1 MTPPAGTTTF
11 RLLVPGKAPTMDD
24 REAGDEPRPAR
35 QRLAWALTGS
45 GHDFVECLELMRRI
59 GEMDVFLSKAAAEVI
74 FLYTKDRAPFPDS
87 VRLIKDTSAS
97 AAPVGRFYHG
107 WYHTLVVGPAT
118 SNTVAK
124 CVAGISDTLVTNVF
138 AQAGKCR
145 VPAIVYACDTKP
157 VHDTMA
163 PGGMVRLWPRRI
175 DLENTERLKGF
186 EATIVVE
193 SMAELER
200 AVTARLSALEEP
212 PSVAEPAAGA

>member
-1 MTPPAGTTTF
+1 VA
-11 RLLVPGKAPTMDD
+11 DD
-24 REAGDEPRPAR
+24 SGDEERPVR

-45 GHDFVECLELMRRI
+45 GHDFLECLELMSRI
-59 GEMDVFLSKAAAEVI
+59 GEMDVFLSRAAAEVI
-74 FLYTKDRAPFPDS
+74 YLYTKDRRPFPDTI
-87 VRLIKDTSAS
+87 RMIKDSSAS

-107 WYHTLVVGPAT
+107 WYHTLVMAPAT

-124 CVAGISDTLVTNVF
+124 CVVGISDTLVTNVF

-145 VPAIVYACDTKP
+145 VPAIVYACDTRP

-175 DLENTERLKGF
+175 DLENTAKLKAF
-186 EATIVVE
+186 EAATVVE

-200 AVTARLSALEEP
+200 AVTARLAEVEGSSAI
-212 PSVAEPAAGA
+212 V

>member
-1 MTPPAGTTTF
+1 MGSDDEGEEAPP
-11 RLLVPGKAPTMDD
+11 R
-24 REAGDEPRPAR
+24 R

-45 GHDFVECLELMRRI
+45 GHDFTECLDLIRGMGEL
-59 GEMDVFLSKAAAEVI
+59 DLFLSKAAAEVI
-74 FLYTKDRAPFPDS
+74 YLYTKDRAPFPDA

-97 AAPVGRFYHG
+97 AAPVGRFYNG
-107 WYHTLVVGPAT
+107 WYHTLVVAPAT

-145 VPAIVYACDTKP
+145 VPVIVYACDTKP

-175 DLENTERLKGF
+175 DLENTDRLRGF
-186 EATIVVE
+186 EGTTVVE
-193 SMAELER
+193 GMEELGR
-200 AVTARLSALEEP
+200 AVTARLAE
-212 PSVAEPAAGA
+212 VAR

>member
-1 MTPPAGTTTF
+1 VA
-11 RLLVPGKAPTMDD
+11 DD
-24 REAGDEPRPAR
+24 SGDEERPVR

-45 GHDFVECLELMRRI
+45 GHDFLECLELMSRI
-59 GEMDVFLSKAAAEVI
+59 GEMDVFLSRAASEVI
-74 FLYTKDRAPFPDS
+74 YLYAKDRRPFPDTI
-87 VRLIKDTSAS
+87 RLIKDTSAS

-107 WYHTLVVGPAT
+107 WYHTLVVAPAT

-145 VPAIVYACDTKP
+145 VPAIVYACDTRP
-157 VHDTMA
+157 MHDTMA

-175 DLENTERLKGF
+175 DLENTDWLKTF
-186 EATIVVE
+186 EATTVVE

-200 AVTARLSALEEP
+200 SVTARLVEVAGP
-212 PSVAEPAAGA
+212 PAIA

>member
-1 MTPPAGTTTF
+1 VSEGEWQETEEQP
-11 RLLVPGKAPTMDD
+11 K
-24 REAGDEPRPAR
+24 R

-45 GHDFVECLELMRRI
+45 GHDFVECLDLMRAI
-59 GEMDVFLSKAAAEVI
+59 GAMDVFLSKAAAEVI
-74 FLYTKDRAPFPDS
+74 FMYTRDRQPFPPEI
-87 VRLIKDTSAS
+87 RLIRDTSAS

-107 WYHTLVVGPAT
+107 WYHTLVVAPAT

-145 VPAIVYACDTKP
+145 VPVILYACDTRP

-175 DLENTERLKGF
+175 DLENTDRLRGF
-186 EATIVVE
+186 EGTTVVE
-193 SMAELER
+193 DMAQLEAAVRIRLAEL
-200 AVTARLSALEEP
+200 
-212 PSVAEPAAGA
+212 GATGS

>member
-1 MTPPAGTTTF
+1 MY
-11 RLLVPGKAPTMDD
+11 D
-24 REAGDEPRPAR
+24 GDEEPPPTR

-45 GHDFVECLELMRRI
+45 GHDFVACLDLMRTI

-74 FLYTKDRAPFPDS
+74 FLYTKDRAPFPDTI
-87 VRLIKDTSAS
+87 RLIKDTSAS

-107 WYHTLVVGPAT
+107 WYHTLVMAPAT

-124 CVAGISDTLVTNVF
+124 CVAGISDNLVTNVF

-175 DLENTERLKGF
+175 DLENTARLKEF
-186 EATIVVE
+186 EATTVVE
-193 SMAELER
+193 DMAELEQ
-200 AVTARLSALEEP
+200 AVMARL
-212 PSVAEPAAGA
+212 AAVGG

>member
-1 MTPPAGTTTF
+1 MCDGEDEQPPPV
-11 RLLVPGKAPTMDD
+11 R
-24 REAGDEPRPAR
+24 
-35 QRLAWALTGS
+35 RLAWALTGS
-45 GHDFVECLELMRRI
+45 GHDFVACLDLMPPHRRH
-59 GEMDVFLSKAAAEVI
+59 GRVPVQGRGRGDLHVHQGPG
-74 FLYTKDRAPFPDS
+74 RRFPTRI
-87 VRLIKDTSAS
+87 RLIKDTSAS

-107 WYHTLVVGPAT
+107 WYHTLVMAPAT

-186 EATIVVE
+186 EATMVVE
-193 SMAELER
+193 EHGR
-200 AVTARLSALEEP
+200 AGAGGHARLAE
-212 PSVAEPAAGA
+212 VAARGDCPAVARP